1 MLLSDSS
8 QGWCAG
14 CLSDE
19 QVCFIVQ
26 PVQTFQF
33 MDIEG
38 KFRLKLRE
46 SEASP
51 FKENYSMNNCMNDSQ
66 ISRNEQN
73 VTQIIET

>member
-1 MLLSDSS
+1 
-8 QGWCAG
+8 
-14 CLSDE
+14 
-19 QVCFIVQ
+19 
-26 PVQTFQF
+26 